1 MQIKGICNTYNDHPI
16 SSGNK
21 LGIGPRPGKAGTA
34 VKYPSAETGA
44 RAVAVSSSAGVL
56 TVLENICTH
65 MGCQTGWELSG
76 GYWEC
81 PCHGSRFNPDRSA
94 LRGPATLPLTSLAF
108 HIESDE
114 IVLD

>member
-1 MQIKGICNTYNDHPI
+1 MKASEVAEGQGVA
-16 SSGNK
+16 GE
-21 LGIGPRPGKAGTA
+21 IGDT
-34 VKYPSAETGA
+34 
-44 RAVAVSSSAGVL
+44 AVAVSSSAGVL

-65 MGCQTGWELSG
+65 MGFHPGWELSG

-81 PCHGSRFNPDRSA
+81 PCHGSRFNSDGLA
-94 LRGPATLPLTSLAF
+94 LRAPATLPLTSLVF

>member
-1 MQIKGICNTYNDHPI
+1 MKASEVAEGQGAA
-16 SSGNK
+16 GE
-21 LGIGPRPGKAGTA
+21 IGD
-34 VKYPSAETGA
+34 
-44 RAVAVSSSAGVL
+44 RAVAVSSSGGVL

-81 PCHGSRFNPDRSA
+81 PCHGSRFNPDGSV

-108 HIESDE
+108 HIENDQ

>member
-1 MQIKGICNTYNDHPI
+1 MKASEVAEGRGV
-16 SSGNK
+16 SGE
-21 LGIGPRPGKAGTA
+21 IG
-34 VKYPSAETGA
+34 EL
-44 RAVAVSSSAGVL
+44 AVAVSSFGGVL

-81 PCHGSRFNPDRSA
+81 PCHGSRFNPDGSV
-94 LRGPATLPLTSLAF
+94 LRGPATLPLASLAF
-108 HIESDE
+108 HIENDL